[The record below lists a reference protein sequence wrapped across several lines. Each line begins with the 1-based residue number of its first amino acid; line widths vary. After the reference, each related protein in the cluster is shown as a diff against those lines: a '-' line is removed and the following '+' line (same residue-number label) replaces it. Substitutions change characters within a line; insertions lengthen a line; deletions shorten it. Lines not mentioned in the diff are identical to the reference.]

1 MRCIVVALCFVADMI
16 VSVGITT
23 KTVFMQFWR
32 SVSELNLM
40 PHTNA
45 VVADAIPHQI
55 ILVLLYKADFTFGI
69 VIIREVVWC
78 IILVGPFHHP
88 RSIFIL
94 STIRLTLILA
104 KIKSISFPPIIKALS
119 IHKFILPAVYQFV
132 VVLFIVCWFWRYWWF
147 RAGRSAVCSFL
158 RCFKLQTWLSLG
170 VVFGL
175 FRMVRFHFWFF
186 PIYKFYGIR

>member
-45 VVADAIPHQI
+45 VVADTIPHQI

-69 VIIREVVWC
+69 VIIREVV
-78 IILVGPFHHP
+78 
-88 RSIFIL
+88 
-94 STIRLTLILA
+94 
-104 KIKSISFPPIIKALS
+104 
-119 IHKFILPAVYQFV
+119 
-132 VVLFIVCWFWRYWWF
+132 
-147 RAGRSAVCSFL
+147 
-158 RCFKLQTWLSLG
+158 
-170 VVFGL
+170 
-175 FRMVRFHFWFF
+175 
-186 PIYKFYGIR
+186 